1 MARIRTVKPE
11 FWDDELMGSLSR
23 DARLL
28 FIGTWNFADDEARL
42 RWSPAYLK
50 SKVFPYDDD
59 LGPKEVGVLMGELEQ
74 SGRVSAYV
82 VDGETIKQTFALIV
96 NFPRHQRINR
106 AQDSSLPA
114 PPPDEPP
121 PGDRVT
127 PFTEHSVN
135 AHGATNDPPVRDQP
149 PVTVGSTPEGNG
161 KEGNGKEGNGKE
173 GNGKEGKTAPPAA
186 PAEPDTFPD
195 FWSVYPRKV
204 DKRIAEKAYRAALKR
219 GASPDQIH
227 AAAVAYAEG
236 QRTNELRFIKHP
248 SSWLNAGAYEN
259 EPEPLRLVSGGS
271 NGYNGAWQNPVDPNA
286 YEEDS
291 L

>member
-59 LGPKEVGVLMGELEQ
+59 LGPKEVGALMSELEQ
-74 SGRVSAYV
+74 SGRVSAYT
-82 VDGETIKQTFALIV
+82 VDGETIKQTFAVIV

-121 PGDRVT
+121 PGDRAT

-161 KEGNGKEGNGKE
+161 KEGNGKEG
-173 GNGKEGKTAPPAA
+173 KTRAPAA
-186 PAEPDTFPD
+186 PDTFPG
-195 FWSVYPRKV
+195 FWSVFPRKV

-219 GASPDQIH
+219 GATPEQIH
-227 AAAVAYAEG
+227 AAAVVYAEA
-236 QRTNELRFIKHP
+236 QRNTELRYIKHP

-259 EPEPLRLVSGGS
+259 EPEPLRLVAGGS
-271 NGYNGAWQNPVDPNA
+271 NGHRAYQNPVDPKVW
-286 YEEDS
+286 EDP

>member
-59 LGPKEVGVLMGELEQ
+59 LGPKEVSILMGELEQ
-74 SGRVSAYV
+74 SGRVFAYTV
-82 VDGETIKQTFALIV
+82 NGETIKQTFAVIV

-135 AHGATNDPPVRDQP
+135 GHGATNDPPVRDQP
-149 PVTVGSTPEGNG
+149 LSTVGSTPEGNG
-161 KEGNGKEGNGKE
+161 KEGNGKEG
-173 GNGKEGKTAPPAA
+173 KTRAPAA
-186 PAEPDTFPD
+186 PDTFPD
-195 FWSVYPRKV
+195 FWSVFPRKV

-219 GASPDQIH
+219 GATPEQIH
-227 AAAVAYAEG
+227 AAAVAYAEA
-236 QRTNELRFIKHP
+236 QRNTELRYVKHP

-271 NGYNGAWQNPVDPNA
+271 GPYKGGWQNPVDPKA